1 MLAGRA
7 HGTGRFSSASGHQPV
22 EDIVERLDNA
32 RILIYSHDS
41 FGLGHLRRC
50 RAIAHAIVD
59 RYKGVSVLILSGSP
73 IIGSFDFLPRVDF
86 VRIPGVVKLTNGEYQ
101 SLGLHIDLEQ
111 TMAIRAAIIQ
121 QTAESFR
128 PDLFIVDKE
137 PLGLRGEVARTLK
150 MLKARGTTLVLGLR
164 DIMDE
169 PGLLLREWKR
179 KKALPALE
187 HLYDEIWVYGLADF
201 ADPLQGVACPAAV
214 RAKMIYT
221 GYLRRAVPQRKTN
234 EPRVHRDP
242 YVLVTVGGGD
252 DGMAVLDWVL
262 TAYETDSS
270 IPVGAV
276 IVTGPF
282 MAPEQQ
288 RHFRERAERL
298 HRIEVHTFDAHLEI
312 LMEGAVGVVAMAGYN
327 TFCEILSLD
336 KRAILVPRV
345 RPRREQVM
353 RAMRAA
359 SMGLARA
366 LDPEGPHAP
375 AMMTQALHGL
385 VRQPAPSQCGAL
397 RMLNGLDVITDL
409 VAERVGRAVP
419 RRERVMAAQVG

>member
-1 MLAGRA
+1 M
-7 HGTGRFSSASGHQPV
+7 
-22 EDIVERLDNA
+22 ERLDNA

-86 VRIPGVVKLTNGEYQ
+86 VRIPGVVKLTNGDYQ
-101 SLGLHIDLEQ
+101 SLGLHIDLDQ

-128 PDLFIVDKE
+128 PNLFIVDKE
-137 PLGLRGEVARTLK
+137 PLGLNGEVTRTLR

-169 PGLLLREWKR
+169 PTLLLREWKR
-179 KKALPALE
+179 KKVLPALE
-187 HLYDEIWVYGLADF
+187 HLYDEIWVYGLSRF
-201 ADPLQGVACPAAV
+201 ADPLQGVACPASV

-221 GYLRRAVPQRKTN
+221 GYLRRSVPRRRTSEPAVQ
-234 EPRVHRDP
+234 RDP

-262 TAYETDSS
+262 AAYEQD
-270 IPVGAV
+270 PGLPLRAV

-282 MAPEQQ
+282 MASEQQ
-288 RHFRERAERL
+288 RRFRERADRL
-298 HRIEVHTFDAHLEI
+298 GRVEVLTFDTQLEV
-312 LMEGAVGVVAMAGYN
+312 LMERAVGVVSMAGYN

-359 SMGLARA
+359 ALGLAHT
-366 LDPEGPHAP
+366 LDPEGPHEP
-375 AMMTQALHGL
+375 ALMVRALRNLGE
-385 VRQPAPSQCGAL
+385 QPRPSQLGAQA
-397 RMLNGLDVITDL
+397 MLEGLDVITDL
-409 VAERVGRAVP
+409 VAERVGRPVP
-419 RRERVMAAQVG
+419 RRERVLAVQAG

>member
-1 MLAGRA
+1 M
-7 HGTGRFSSASGHQPV
+7 
-22 EDIVERLDNA
+22 ERLDNA

-86 VRIPGVVKLTNGEYQ
+86 VRIPGVVKLHNGEYQ
-101 SLGLHIDLEQ
+101 SLGLHIDLDQ
-111 TMAIRAAIIQ
+111 TMAIRAAIIK

-128 PDLFIVDKE
+128 PDLFLVDKE
-137 PLGLRGEVARTLK
+137 PLGLKGEVLPTLT

-169 PGLLLREWKR
+169 PSLLLREWKR
-179 KKALPALE
+179 KKVIPALE
-187 HLYDEIWVYGLADF
+187 NLYDQIWVYGLASF

-221 GYLRRAVPQRKTN
+221 GYLRRAVPHLKTT
-234 EPRVHRDP
+234 EPPVRRSP

-262 TAYETDSS
+262 AAYEYDPG
-270 IPVGAV
+270 IPLAAV

-298 HRIEVHTFDAHLEI
+298 KRIEVLTFDAHLEV
-312 LMEGAVGVVAMAGYN
+312 LMERAVGVVAMAGYN

-345 RPRREQVM
+345 LPRREQVM
-353 RAMRAA
+353 RAQRAE
-359 SMGLARA
+359 SLELARV
-366 LDPEGPHAP
+366 LDPEAPHEP
-375 AMMTQALHGL
+375 QLMTAALRNL
-385 VRQPAPSQCGAL
+385 RRQPAPSERGAEK
-397 RMLNGLDVITDL
+397 MLQGLAVITDL
-409 VAERVGRAVP
+409 VAQSVRRPSRRRAS
-419 RRERVMAAQVG
+419 AAHV

>member
-1 MLAGRA
+1 M
-7 HGTGRFSSASGHQPV
+7 
-22 EDIVERLDNA
+22 ERLDNA

-86 VRIPGVVKLTNGEYQ
+86 VRIPGVIKLTSGEYQ

-128 PDLFIVDKE
+128 PDLLLVDKE
-137 PLGLRGEVARTLK
+137 PLGLRGEVVPTLK
-150 MLKARGTTLVLGLR
+150 MLNARGTTLALGLR

-169 PGLLLREWKR
+169 PTLLLREWKR
-179 KKALPALE
+179 KKCLPALE
-187 HLYDEIWVYGLADF
+187 HLYDEIWVYGLEGF

-221 GYLRRAVPQRKTN
+221 GYLRRAVPRLTTP
-234 EPRVHRDP
+234 EPPPRREP

-252 DGMAVLDWVL
+252 DGMAVIDWVL
-262 TAYETDSS
+262 SAYEADPG
-270 IPVGAV
+270 IPLGAV

-282 MAPEQQ
+282 MAPERQ

-298 HRIEVHTFDAHLEI
+298 RGIEVLTFDTHLEL
-312 LMEGAVGVVAMAGYN
+312 LMERAVGVVAMAGYN

-336 KRAILVPRV
+336 KRAVLIPRV
-345 RPRREQVM
+345 LPRREQLI
-353 RAMRAA
+353 RARRAA
-359 SMGLARA
+359 DLGLVRM
-366 LDPEGPHAP
+366 LDPEGPHDA
-375 AMMTQALHGL
+375 ATMA
-385 VRQPAPSQCGAL
+385 SAL
-397 RMLNGLDVITDL
+397 REVCDQSPPSAHGADAMLDGLRVITDL
-409 VAERVGRAVP
+409 VADRVGRPAS
-419 RRERVMAAQVG
+419 RRVRVAAQV

>member
-1 MLAGRA
+1 M
-7 HGTGRFSSASGHQPV
+7 
-22 EDIVERLDNA
+22 ERLDHA
-32 RILIYSHDS
+32 RVLIYSHDS

-101 SLGLHIDLEQ
+101 SLGLHIDLDQ
-111 TMAIRAAIIQ
+111 TMAIRAAIIE
-121 QTAESFR
+121 QTAQSFR
-128 PDLFIVDKE
+128 PNLLLVDKE
-137 PLGLRGEVARTLK
+137 PLGLKGEVTRTLR
-150 MLKARGTTLVLGLR
+150 MLKARGTALVLGLR

-169 PGLLLREWKR
+169 PPLLVREWKR
-179 KKALPALE
+179 KKVLPALE
-187 HLYDEIWVYGLADF
+187 HLYDDIWVYGLADF
-201 ADPLQGVACPAAV
+201 ADPLAGVACPASV

-221 GYLRRAVPQRKTN
+221 GYLRRSVPARRTSELPARRN
-234 EPRVHRDP
+234 P

-262 TAYETDSS
+262 AAYERD
-270 IPVGAV
+270 PALPLDALV
-276 IVTGPF
+276 VTGPF
-282 MAPEQQ
+282 MAAAQQ
-288 RHFRERAERL
+288 RRFRERAKRL
-298 HRIEVHTFDAHLEI
+298 PRVEILTFDTNLED
-312 LMEGAVGVVAMAGYN
+312 LMERAVGVVAMAGYN

-359 SMGLARA
+359 SMGLAHT
-366 LDPEGPHAP
+366 LDPEGPHDP
-375 AMMTQALHGL
+375 ALMIDALRNL
-385 VRQPAPSQCGAL
+385 VAQPAPSERGAL
-397 RMLNGLDVITDL
+397 GMLDGLDVITDL
-409 VAERVGRAVP
+409 VAERVGRP
-419 RRERVMAAQVG
+419 GQRRERAMVAQVG

>member
-1 MLAGRA
+1 M
-7 HGTGRFSSASGHQPV
+7 
-22 EDIVERLDNA
+22 ERLDNA

-101 SLGLHIDLEQ
+101 SLGLHIDLDQ
-111 TMAIRAAIIQ
+111 TLAIRSAIIQ

-128 PDLFIVDKE
+128 PNLFLVDKE
-137 PLGLRGEVARTLK
+137 PLGLKGEVVRTLK

-169 PGLLLREWKR
+169 PRLLISEWKR
-179 KKALPALE
+179 KKVLPALE

-201 ADPLQGVACPAAV
+201 ADPLRGVACPAAV
-214 RAKMIYT
+214 RNKMIYT
-221 GYLRRAVPQRKTN
+221 GYLRRAVPNLKTA
-234 EPRVHRDP
+234 EPPVRRDP

-252 DGMAVLDWVL
+252 DGMAVIDWVL
-262 TAYETDSS
+262 SAYEHDPQ
-270 IPVGAV
+270 IPLGAV

-282 MAPEQQ
+282 MAAEQQ

-298 HRIEVHTFDAHLEI
+298 GRIEVLTFDAHLEL
-312 LMEGAVGVVAMAGYN
+312 LMERAVGVVSMAGYN
-327 TFCEILSLD
+327 TFCEILSFD
-336 KRAILVPRV
+336 KRAILIPRV
-345 RPRREQVM
+345 LPRREQVM

-359 SMGLARA
+359 ALELAQT
-366 LDPEGPHAP
+366 LDPGRPLEPWV
-375 AMMTQALHGL
+375 MTAALRNLHRQPVPSERGAAQMLDGLDFITGL
-385 VRQPAPSQCGAL
+385 VA
-397 RMLNGLDVITDL
+397 D
-409 VAERVGRAVP
+409 RVGRPAQRRVRAVG
-419 RRERVMAAQVG
+419 VQ